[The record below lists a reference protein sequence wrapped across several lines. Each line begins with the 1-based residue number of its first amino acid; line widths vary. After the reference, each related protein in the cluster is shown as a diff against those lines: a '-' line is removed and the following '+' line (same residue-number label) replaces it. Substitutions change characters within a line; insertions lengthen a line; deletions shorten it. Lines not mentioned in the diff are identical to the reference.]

1 MSANPHL
8 EAQQSEMENK
18 SETSEAQWMHEMKDR
33 MDASTIQ
40 YAAGRGHLKE
50 SQQQCVQEIKAD
62 GNAAFKKGDIAA
74 AVDFYSQ
81 AIDMDRQCGD
91 DDEKTAVLYT
101 NRAAAYLRQAEVG
114 FDDAWEKVER
124 DCRRAIERHPTAKAY
139 MRCARALTEGL
150 DRHGD
155 ALCCLAE
162 ALVLEPRS
170 TAVQEAVG
178 NLRVEHTVMSDHPQ
192 VLQSVEKLRKRQQMR
207 ERMDHQQEAQAY
219 ADAIA
224 LLTDPDPAKVAKAA
238 SEKAEAAKARADA
251 KAKAKAKEKAEA
263 EAKAKAEAA
272 AAAAAAPKPD
282 ENGFVEVALS

>member
-1 MSANPHL
+1 MCTAINTFK
-8 EAQQSEMENK
+8 A
-18 SETSEAQWMHEMKDR
+18 AR
-33 MDASTIQ
+33 MVLN
-40 YAAGRGHLKE
+40 AGKE
-50 SQQQCVQEIKAD
+50 CVQEIKAD

-178 NLRVEHTVMSDHPQ
+178 NLRVEHTEMSDHPP

-207 ERMDHQQEAQAY
+207 ERMDEEPRLAAQFDLIFLLWPQAPIEQPKKSKSDQRNHRGWFSVMSENHRDMNEVVDLDVDWY
-219 ADAIA
+219 AG
-224 LLTDPDPAKVAKAA
+224 
-238 SEKAEAAKARADA
+238 R
-251 KAKAKAKEKAEA
+251 
-263 EAKAKAEAA
+263 
-272 AAAAAAPKPD
+272 
-282 ENGFVEVALS
+282 